1 MGQAPKMLSHTMS
14 IIHLSKGVK
23 VHTFIP
29 PADEQIHVQKKTLVV
44 FSQVKVIEYPS
55 EGDFYQPS
63 LTKAN

>member
-1 MGQAPKMLSHTMS
+1 MS